1 MTSTYTANKHLEE
14 PGYNDYG
21 NSWNTPVNANFAVVD
36 QALGGTTS
44 LNVTGLSG
52 TVTLTTVQYQ
62 SLYLAVSGTLAANVT
77 FQFPS
82 GVGGMW
88 VVTNA
93 TTPPSSGGPF
103 TLSFTGG
110 GSTVTIPQGVTNT
123 IFNSQPSG
131 LTFLTTPPAVPGGSS
146 TQVQFNNSGTLAG
159 SSSLTWDGTAFFTG
173 TGSNPGYF
181 GGAGTRI
188 AASGGIGT
196 AISGAH
202 DALYIQK
209 DNSSGTFIAFFYGGL
224 SATPTLALGSINT
237 DGSTLYFQGTATN
250 ATYAT
255 SAGSA
260 TTATTA
266 TTATNVTNLTSAQV
280 GTAYAGI
287 SAGSVGTYA
296 MAVYAG
302 SGIVSFGSTVAG
314 NYLAPCDATGTTVGT
329 AFSSATTWRCL
340 GRVDTISYGT
350 PYAVTL
356 WERVS

>member
-1 MTSTYTANKHLEE
+1 MTSTYTVNKHLEE
-14 PGYNDYG
+14 PANGDYPG
-21 NSWNTPVNANFAVVD
+21 NWNTPVNANFSAID

-62 SLYLAVSGTLAANVT
+62 SLYLAVSGTLTANVT

-93 TTPPSSGGPF
+93 TTGAF

-110 GSTVTIPQGVTNT
+110 GSTVTISQGVTNT
-123 IFNSQPSG
+123 IFNSQPGG

-224 SATPTLALGSINT
+224 SATPTSALGSINT

-255 SAGSA
+255 NAGSA
-260 TTATTA
+260 AASLVA

-280 GTAYAGI
+280 GAAYAGI

-296 MAVYAG
+296 MAAYAG

-340 GRVDTISYGT
+340 GRVDTVSYGT